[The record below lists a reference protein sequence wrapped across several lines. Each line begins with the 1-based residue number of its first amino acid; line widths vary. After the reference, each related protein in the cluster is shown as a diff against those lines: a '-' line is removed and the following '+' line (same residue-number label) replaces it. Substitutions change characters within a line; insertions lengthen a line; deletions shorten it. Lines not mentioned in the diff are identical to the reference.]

1 MKSFIYASFLS
12 PHFQFGITFAEF
24 PRVKLIVE
32 ESTMQNEVIEITQV
46 NPLELFGETLMASP
60 LGCRTPLGQTRLTG
74 DDLCDW
80 HGICNNAGCPTIVD
94 WRAI

>member
-1 MKSFIYASFLS
+1 MKSFSYTGFLS
-12 PHFQFGITFAEF
+12 PYFHFGITFAHSL
-24 PRVKLIVE
+24 RVKLIIE
-32 ESTMQNEVIEITQV
+32 ESTMQNHVIEITQA
-46 NPLELFGETLMASP
+46 NPLELFGETLKASP
-60 LGCRTPLGQTRLTG
+60 PGCRMLLGQTRLTG